1 MEFFAVKIGELKAML
16 AEFPD
21 DTPIAVIDGFG
32 DLMPLRIG
40 VLAADRWVDADAGSH
55 PRPLIVVMTDDH
67 DKEFGEASPE
77 VRSEVALLPRRK

>member
-1 MEFFAVKIGELKAML
+1 VKIGELKAML

-32 DLMPLRIG
+32 DLMPLWIG
-40 VLAADRWVDADAGSH
+40 VLPADRWVDADAGSH

-77 VRSEVALLPRRK
+77 VRSHVTLLQRR